1 MGVKGLQWFVANA
14 CPNACTMVNL
24 KEMAEKHHI
33 DHPDSPPVI
42 VVDAM
47 GCIRQW
53 YTSESWVCGGQW
65 QEYLANLQHF
75 IKTFMAAGIKLVFY
89 FDGVV
94 EQKKRNEWV
103 KRRLKNN
110 KEITRI
116 FQFLKS
122 NRQQPGRGMF
132 FIPSGLATF
141 TRFALKSLGQE
152 TICSLQE
159 ADYEVASFGLQNNC
173 MGILGQDTDY
183 LIYNTSPYFSISKLC
198 LDRMV
203 TVMYSREILCHTL
216 GLNIMDLPLFAC
228 LLGNDILPED
238 ILEGFWQ
245 KCVAS
250 CPPKSQNYDKK
261 TNIILAVANYISKLP
276 CSYDSLKDLKE
287 MLPLASDKLL
297 YRGVESYLLPGQ
309 QSPWLPPNDSQMHL
323 VKQEIATCA
332 DQDIFQLAK
341 EQHIRAEN
349 YMVYNVLSKG
359 EVECSNTLEDE
370 FDTELPGQ
378 ALIYRLV
385 RQHIYS
391 VLLESRKD
399 SCGAYPV
406 VKEWF
411 VYFGN
416 PMQQPDLVQ
425 PVQLDI
431 PGGTPSLRTL
441 WLTKGSEVK
450 TLQYNTFLACFHL
463 QDMVEEFQLLDAPVA
478 AVCCLL
484 IYLTLQV
491 DSLSLEDLNA
501 FVAHTLCLQG
511 KSVAQLAG
519 FQLAQVDSR
528 AVHLGSL
535 FIRGLTTLIMA
546 NGACGFPL
554 NMDDLMPWKVFDGKL
569 FQKKYQQSHRGCS
582 LDELLEGNGSLH
594 MQFQNLKSL
603 ICKACTVKKRTIQS
617 RQRGNEFITEMQG
630 GGRGRDFQQAHAT
643 YFIPP
648 HHTQNRGFQRRGAQ
662 PYFHGSE
669 AQPSGRGYR
678 SGHRDQRRRF
688 QLAPRRG
695 QTGQLLQSLV
705 IQKGLQL
712 LAASAATASVARV
725 WCAVGSTEGC
735 LGEPRH
741 APSIVEGCLG
751 RPALPL
757 LPKGCGI
764 NLPLCLPQGPSC
776 QPHCLP
782 QISSLPTKSRT
793 QGLYRMSEHLQ
804 FPVISPRAVGAQ
816 PIMSFPH

>member
-1 MGVKGLQWFVANA
+1 IAEKICLKKRSTMGVKGLQWFVANA

-332 DQDIFQLAK
+332 DQDIFQNMPRSSTQDIKVTIPSLMECRIGRDLESINESYPEGPKTLSKDFPDPKNLVYRNVFQDSVNHTCMCGSKFGKIAISTSSAAAINTAKAMSTIESLRYKSPSFIDSKIKILMSFHVYLQISLPTPCSRAVCCALIGCQCVSFSVFVCVPIGGKSRMIFWTEKKKAVLVTSSSIACFQARAPELLAIKTRPQLTEALLFLFWELLVAKENGGMIIGNFIKSLVFEAELDSDHLKLAK

-378 ALIYRLV
+378 ALIYRPV

-391 VLLESRKD
+391 VLLESRKGPSTTSRCVD
-399 SCGAYPV
+399 

-463 QDMVEEFQLLDAPVA
+463 QDMVGEFQLLDAPVA

-519 FQLAQVDSR
+519 FQ
-528 AVHLGSL
+528 
-535 FIRGLTTLIMA
+535 
-546 NGACGFPL
+546 
-554 NMDDLMPWKVFDGKL
+554 
-569 FQKKYQQSHRGCS
+569 
-582 LDELLEGNGSLH
+582 
-594 MQFQNLKSL
+594 
-603 ICKACTVKKRTIQS
+603 
-617 RQRGNEFITEMQG
+617 
-630 GGRGRDFQQAHAT
+630 
-643 YFIPP
+643 
-648 HHTQNRGFQRRGAQ
+648 
-662 PYFHGSE
+662 
-669 AQPSGRGYR
+669 
-678 SGHRDQRRRF
+678 
-688 QLAPRRG
+688 
-695 QTGQLLQSLV
+695 
-705 IQKGLQL
+705 
-712 LAASAATASVARV
+712 
-725 WCAVGSTEGC
+725 
-735 LGEPRH
+735 
-741 APSIVEGCLG
+741 
-751 RPALPL
+751 
-757 LPKGCGI
+757 
-764 NLPLCLPQGPSC
+764 
-776 QPHCLP
+776 
-782 QISSLPTKSRT
+782 
-793 QGLYRMSEHLQ
+793 
-804 FPVISPRAVGAQ
+804 
-816 PIMSFPH
+816 